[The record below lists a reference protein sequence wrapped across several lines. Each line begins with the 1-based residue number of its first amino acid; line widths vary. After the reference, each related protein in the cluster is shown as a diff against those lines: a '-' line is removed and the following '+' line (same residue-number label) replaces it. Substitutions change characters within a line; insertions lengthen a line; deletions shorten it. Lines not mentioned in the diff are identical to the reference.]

1 MKFILIDS
9 NQLIVQCW
17 KHHYQTCLKIV
28 QHYNLS
34 LKPTIPPASSD
45 SSVSS
50 LSSSPNEFEFHACT
64 IEDFV
69 SSHSLSGTTSTVSP
83 GNSLSYMGGGFDKYL
98 LQSMLLGTNVSD
110 YKVVERLIQ
119 DAKLRQ
125 SNGYLIPNHIY
136 RTNLLQLPTYK
147 GYNYRDSLI
156 YKNLGVDELIQIPT
170 MMVPEKIHSVRHLFD
185 SIWSLLSHIQ
195 EYGVERE
202 HQRDAVCNGAEQV
215 RQVQNL
221 IIPGIGTG
229 YGHLNEFELTKIMI
243 FAMFVFHLDFQMA
256 NSRLNQLKKSMLIL
270 FFFNKDYRLFQN
282 ETDLLELESLISDY
296 GKSVELE
303 PDTIMDLDEVFKCV
317 KL

>member
-17 KHHYQTCLKIV
+17 RHHYQTCLKIV

-34 LKPTIPPASSD
+34 LKPTIPTSST
-45 SSVSS
+45 ST
-50 LSSSPNEFEFHACT
+50 SPNEFEFYVST

-69 SSHSLSGTTSTVSP
+69 STHQLSGTASTVSP

-98 LQSMLLGTNVSD
+98 LQSMLLGTTVTD
-110 YKVVERLIQ
+110 YKVIEHLIQ
-119 DAKLRQ
+119 EAKLQQ

-170 MMVPEKIHSVRHLFD
+170 MIVPEKIHSVRHLFD

-195 EYGVERE
+195 EYGVVGGKEDPK
-202 HQRDAVCNGAEQV
+202 RDGEI
-215 RQVQNL
+215 RQIQNL

-243 FAMFVFHLDFQMA
+243 FAMFVFHLDLKT
-256 NSRLNQLKKSMLIL
+256 NTRLNQLKKSMLIL

-282 ETDLLELESLISDY
+282 ETDLQELESLISDY
-296 GKSVELE
+296 GKSVELK
-303 PDTIMDLDEVFKCV
+303 PDTIMDLDEVFKCI
-317 KL
+317 KF

>member
-34 LKPTIPPASSD
+34 LKPTIPTSST
-45 SSVSS
+45 ST
-50 LSSSPNEFEFHACT
+50 SPNEFEFYAST

-69 SSHSLSGTTSTVSP
+69 STHQLSGTASTVSP

-98 LQSMLLGTNVSD
+98 LQSMLLGTTVTD
-110 YKVVERLIQ
+110 YKVIEHLIQ

-136 RTNLLQLPTYK
+136 RTNLLQLPIYK

-170 MMVPEKIHSVRHLFD
+170 MIVPEKIHSVRHLFD

-195 EYGVERE
+195 EYDVLGGKEDPK
-202 HQRDAVCNGAEQV
+202 RDGEI
-215 RQVQNL
+215 RQIQNL

-229 YGHLNEFELTKIMI
+229 YGHLNEFESTKIMI
-243 FAMFVFHLDFQMA
+243 FAMFVFHLDLKT
-256 NSRLNQLKKSMLIL
+256 NTRLNQLKKSMLIL

-282 ETDLLELESLISDY
+282 ETDLQELENLISDY
-296 GKSVELE
+296 GKSVELK
-303 PDTIMDLDEVFKCV
+303 PDTIMDLDEVFKCI
-317 KL
+317 KF